1 MTTARSGIR
10 CILFDLGS
18 TLWEERDDETLHSH
32 ERAAEANAMA
42 TVRALSAPEM
52 LELDDATWG
61 RHLREHVRREIKAA
75 HAADPMVEPDFAL
88 LTLRTLHAVGIAQAD
103 ERWGATVYEALRVRS
118 LLTRKLFDDALP
130 TLAIL
135 RERGYALGIVTNR
148 AYGGPVFLDDLRQ
161 MGLLPYFDPQHVAIS
176 ADLRYRKP
184 HPNIFRYALARLGRA
199 PSETAMVG
207 DQLGADVLGANF
219 LGLFGIWKPK
229 SGKSE
234 PSSTIVPG
242 AIISQIA
249 ELLAMFP

>member
-1 MTTARSGIR
+1 MTAALSGIR

-18 TLWEERDDETLHSH
+18 TLWEKRDAETLQWH
-32 ERAAEANAMA
+32 ERAAEANAVA
-42 TVRALSAPEM
+42 TVRALSAPDT
-52 LELDDATWG
+52 LGLDDATWG
-61 RHLREHVRREIKAA
+61 WDLREHVRQEIKAA

-88 LTLRTLHAVGIAQAD
+88 LTRRTLHAVGIAQAD

-148 AYGGPVFLDDLRQ
+148 AYGGPVFLDDLCQ
-161 MGLLPYFDPQHVAIS
+161 MGLLEYFDPQHIAIS

-184 HPNIFRYALARLGRA
+184 HPNIFRYALARLGTA

-207 DQLGADVLGANF
+207 DQLGADVLGATF
-219 LGLFGIWKPK
+219 LGLFSIWKPK
-229 SGKSE
+229 SGENEPSSMIV
-234 PSSTIVPG
+234 PSSTIF
-242 AIISQIA
+242 QIA